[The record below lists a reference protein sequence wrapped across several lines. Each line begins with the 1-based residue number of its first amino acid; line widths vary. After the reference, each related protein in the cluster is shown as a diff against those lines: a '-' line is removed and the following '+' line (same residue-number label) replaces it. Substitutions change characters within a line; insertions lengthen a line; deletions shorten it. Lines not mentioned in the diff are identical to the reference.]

1 VLGVDNT
8 ADAWGAG
15 ENCAFTLSG
24 GAQVPRL
31 AWLGDGNDGLVKL
44 TEAQLTDG
52 PWCPD
57 ATAPNRYDADLLRV
71 RKVRVKLRVQVANPA
86 YRGPTGTLFARGGTS
101 RGGERYLP
109 DQELKFDI
117 SPRNV
122 NLGR

>member
-1 VLGVDNT
+1 VFQLVGGV
-8 ADAWGAG
+8 
-15 ENCAFTLSG
+15 
-24 GAQVPRL
+24 QVPRL

-44 TEAQLTDG
+44 TQAQLTDG
-52 PWCPD
+52 PWCAD
-57 ATAPNRYDADLLRV
+57 STAPGRYDADLLRV
-71 RKVRVKLRVQVANPA
+71 RKVRVKIRVQVANKS
-86 YRGPTGTLFARGGTS
+86 YRGPAGTLFTYAGTS